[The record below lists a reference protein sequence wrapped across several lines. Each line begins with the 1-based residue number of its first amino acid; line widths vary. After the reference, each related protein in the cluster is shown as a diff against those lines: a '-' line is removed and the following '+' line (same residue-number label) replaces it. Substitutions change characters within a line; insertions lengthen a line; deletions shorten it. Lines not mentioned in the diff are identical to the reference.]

1 MNPNAHQVPVGPVD
15 DPRAQDARLLEGIGS
30 GEPAAFELLMRRH
43 NRRLYRAAR
52 SLLRDA
58 AEAEDALQEA
68 YLSAFRALPAFRGDA
83 SLATWLTRIVVN
95 ECMGRLRRHA
105 RRDNVLPIGP
115 AQPRAGE
122 EDAMAPEVPSGIDD
136 DTPER
141 VLARAELRALIERR
155 LDELPQDFRAVFVM
169 RAIEELSV
177 EETAQCLG
185 IPEAT
190 VRTRHF
196 RARSLLR
203 EAIAQDLDMAERDVF
218 SFDGERCDRIVA
230 AVLAKLLPPH

>member
-1 MNPNAHQVPVGPVD
+1 MTQVQHARDAGMPALDEATLVARVRAG
-15 DPRAQDARLLEGIGS
+15 DPRA
-30 GEPAAFELLMRRH
+30 FEALMRRH

-58 AEAEDALQEA
+58 ADAEDAVQEA
-68 YLSAFRALPAFRGDA
+68 YLAAYRSLGAFRGEA

-95 ECMGRLRRHA
+95 GCMARLRRQS
-105 RRDNVLPIGP
+105 RRNNILPI
-115 AQPRAGE
+115 AAGRGADIGE
-122 EDAMAPEVPSGIDD
+122 TDIVDQAPPPSDQ

-141 VLARAELRALIERR
+141 SLARAELRALLERR
-155 LDELPQDFRAVFVM
+155 IDGLPEDFRAVFVL
-169 RAIEELSV
+169 RAVEELSV
-177 EETAQCLG
+177 EETAASLG

-203 EAIAQDLDMAERDVF
+203 ESIAQDLEVAERDVF
-218 SFDGERCDRIVA
+218 DFDGERCDRIVA
-230 AVLAKLLPPH
+230 QVLQAR